1 LLGSRLIESQI
12 DRSKIARSR
21 SIDYKIDR
29 SNLCGAG
36 ISETLANFINTIL
49 FSFLEGEAA
58 WERPRRRSHCSL
70 GFLGDFHLEHPSF
83 VSFH

>member
-1 LLGSRLIESQI
+1 VKIHKKLEIQNCWEV

-29 SNLCGAG
+29 SNLCRAG
-36 ISETLANFINTIL
+36 ISKTLANSINTIL
-49 FSFLEGEAA
+49 FSFLEREAA

-70 GFLGDFHLEHPSF
+70 GLFGLILT
-83 VSFH
+83 